1 LKERRL
7 LRQNKKEEEKKK
19 QDQKKKRGGPSDQ
32 RRLDRY
38 IEIAVDKQLGF
49 QSKMPPDELLEELSD
64 YLWENKMS

>member
-1 LKERRL
+1 MKERRL

-49 QSKMPPDELLEELSD
+49 KSKISPDELLEELSD